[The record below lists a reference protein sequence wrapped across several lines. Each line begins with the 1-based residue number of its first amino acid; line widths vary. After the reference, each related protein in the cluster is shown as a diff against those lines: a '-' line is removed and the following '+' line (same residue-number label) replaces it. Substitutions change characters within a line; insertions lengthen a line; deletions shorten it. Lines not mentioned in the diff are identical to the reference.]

1 MLNYWLGKL
10 KIFNIYCRLVKKLED
25 LDDEEIISELDFEEL
40 YEAIGNVK
48 EIRIVVK
55 RKFIIE
61 EILEFLVKRYK
72 DFYSYRLGY
81 CLIF

>member
-1 MLNYWLGKL
+1 M
-10 KIFNIYCRLVKKLED
+10 YCRLVKKLGD

-48 EIRIVVK
+48 EIKIVVK

-72 DFYSYRLGY
+72 DFYSYRLEC
-81 CLIF
+81 CLIFLLIIISCIN